1 MNFTRDKIF
10 LVLKKLVVLSFFSGY
25 SFQACFS
32 QDFTKIHLDEI
43 PQRRIRN
50 YIVSRKIDKMNDFSM
65 IHPSWNNEINESD
78 YKVIEKTFFL
88 KYGLSDVWGFYQH
101 ANTFK
106 MWNARSI
113 RFGLLIT
120 KFSNSVVY
128 SKNPSCPEVDTGQV
142 YFLNIKL
149 MRGVFNIPVAFE
161 IITIDQIHRIVEF
174 SYIDNNKSRGKQ
186 SMQFLDDGEGRTR
199 IVHRSFFKSE
209 SAFRDDFLYPYFHK
223 KFIRGFHA
231 NMKQLIKNQSIYN
244 ARIKVNDNI
253 QRVSSE

>member
-1 MNFTRDKIF
+1 
-10 LVLKKLVVLSFFSGY
+10 
-25 SFQACFS
+25 
-32 QDFTKIHLDEI
+32 
-43 PQRRIRN
+43 
-50 YIVSRKIDKMNDFSM
+50 M

-88 KYGLSDVWGFYQH
+88 NYGLSDVWEFYQH

-149 MRGVFNIPVAFE
+149 MKGVFNIPVAFE

-186 SMQFLDDGEGRTR
+186 SMQFIADGEGRTR
-199 IVHRSFFKSE
+199 IVHRSFLK
-209 SAFRDDFLYPYFHK
+209 
-223 KFIRGFHA
+223 A
-231 NMKQLIKNQSIYN
+231 NQHSGTIFCTPIFIKNL
-244 ARIKVNDNI
+244 
-253 QRVSSE
+253 